1 MTAAVDRPTV
11 AWFSRH
17 GCVVRE
23 GQQRTVVI
31 AGQNIGS
38 WQPGEHGV
46 RNALMVKLAEDRS
59 VIYEDLAR
67 AFEVSS
73 ETLRKLRRLYEAEG
87 LTAVLTRGEIHRK
100 GGRRLAP
107 AIVTRME
114 RLFRQNRSNAEVEAA
129 LEGYVKPSTVRKYRK
144 RWDAVQENA
153 RKRVEQIA
161 LPFEIP
167 VASPGN
173 KDIANAQQGGSE
185 STFSQDEDP
194 GAASDTTEK
203 APPAQA
209 EQAPAEAKRATPD
222 DAPGESGAI
231 RAPRSDL
238 SERTARAMPITEVT
252 PPERQGADV
261 EITEFAPFSAKGVH
275 GVGAWLLLVMV
286 AKLGFYSR
294 VQQHEVRKTAG
305 RPLRVALDA
314 LLFALATGE
323 RCAEGVR
330 RLLTVSA
337 SAALL
342 SCSAPSAT
350 WVRRTLGGYCQNG
363 VSQKLLDDVSR
374 DLLRETFKRTP
385 KGEPVVLFFDNHG
398 RAYTGRYLLRRIWRM
413 KEKRTVPGAMDYWV
427 HGTKGQPIYVIK
439 VAPNV
444 SLVQAIKDNMAGFRA
459 KLGTDTPFLLVFD
472 RAGAFPGLWK
482 WLRDNNFDFVTYQR
496 AKYRR
501 FSRGWF
507 MSHGR
512 SMILLDADGK
522 DVEMRVHSSGMNLKK
537 ERGRVRRIR
546 LLLEDGVQI
555 NVIASSDATDQWL
568 CQTLFSRWRQEN
580 GLKHGVER
588 WGVNQLDGRQVENVP
603 AGTMIT
609 NPRRTALDRRLRDER
624 ENEKKLRLQLQQIYP
639 GHPQRHELR
648 TALKNNVAEQ
658 DRIIEERIRI
668 PKKTLIETT
677 ELYGE
682 LKQHKP
688 EYKLLIDTLR
698 CTAQYAEGELA
709 TMLAPHMTLPA
720 EAKMLLQNIFGA
732 TGTVQVSV
740 QAITVTLDVPANRSE
755 RTSLEAFFGDINRQ
769 GLSHPGDPYA
779 RSIRFRLQGA

>member
-1 MTAAVDRPTV
+1 
-11 AWFSRH
+11 
-17 GCVVRE
+17 
-23 GQQRTVVI
+23 
-31 AGQNIGS
+31 
-38 WQPGEHGV
+38 
-46 RNALMVKLAEDRS
+46 
-59 VIYEDLAR
+59 
-67 AFEVSS
+67 
-73 ETLRKLRRLYEAEG
+73 
-87 LTAVLTRGEIHRK
+87 
-100 GGRRLAP
+100 
-107 AIVTRME
+107 
-114 RLFRQNRSNAEVEAA
+114 
-129 LEGYVKPSTVRKYRK
+129 
-144 RWDAVQENA
+144 
-153 RKRVEQIA
+153 
-161 LPFEIP
+161 
-167 VASPGN
+167 
-173 KDIANAQQGGSE
+173 
-185 STFSQDEDP
+185 
-194 GAASDTTEK
+194 
-203 APPAQA
+203 
-209 EQAPAEAKRATPD
+209 
-222 DAPGESGAI
+222 
-231 RAPRSDL
+231 
-238 SERTARAMPITEVT
+238 
-252 PPERQGADV
+252 
-261 EITEFAPFSAKGVH
+261 
-275 GVGAWLLLVMV
+275 
-286 AKLGFYSR
+286 
-294 VQQHEVRKTAG
+294 
-305 RPLRVALDA
+305 
-314 LLFALATGE
+314 
-323 RCAEGVR
+323 
-330 RLLTVSA
+330 
-337 SAALL
+337 
-342 SCSAPSAT
+342 
-350 WVRRTLGGYCQNG
+350 
-363 VSQKLLDDVSR
+363 
-374 DLLRETFKRTP
+374 
-385 KGEPVVLFFDNHG
+385 
-398 RAYTGRYLLRRIWRM
+398 
-413 KEKRTVPGAMDYWV
+413 
-427 HGTKGQPIYVIK
+427 
-439 VAPNV
+439 
-444 SLVQAIKDNMAGFRA
+444 
-459 KLGTDTPFLLVFD
+459 
-472 RAGAFPGLWK
+472 
-482 WLRDNNFDFVTYQR
+482 
-496 AKYRR
+496 
-501 FSRGWF
+501 